1 MSRTYWVC
9 FLFTGLAIAGCGSD
23 SGSPPDASTPYDAG
37 SNTKNDAA
45 PMADGPMADAAM
57 ADAPMADA
65 PITDAAPV
73 MDLAALTDVH
83 LPDAP
88 IALDAATVDVAIDT
102 VGGADLQTPLDSA
115 HVDASA
121 VDVAGLEGGGG

>member
-45 PMADGPMADAAM
+45 PMADG
-57 ADAPMADA
+57 PMADA